1 MTVHPDIP
9 TTAVQIS
16 QYYVTLLEANKSV
29 GANLGADVFYG
40 DQTKIAG
47 PRTACVEP
55 GQKTSEFTRSAS
67 GRAVKRT
74 FQTYVYVYSNYTS
87 SETDNRLD
95 SDLTAEAIET
105 LIHKYPTCGGLVN
118 SVLVETIEPGYV
130 TKSTGTTYM
139 ASRLTISAIKEEFL
153 PQSLE

>member
-1 MTVHPDIP
+1 MTVRPDVP
-9 TTAVQIS
+9 TTAVQVS
-16 QYYVTLLEANKSV
+16 QFYVTLLNNNKAT

-40 DQTKIAG
+40 DQTKISG

-55 GQKTSEFTRSAS
+55 GQKSSERTRSAS
-67 GRAVKRT
+67 GMAVKRT
-74 FQTYVYVYSNYTS
+74 YQTYVYVYSNYTS

-95 SDLTAEAIET
+95 SDLTAEAIEK
-105 LIHKYPTCGGLVN
+105 LVHQYPTCGGLVN

-130 TKSTGTTYM
+130 TKITGTTYV